1 MLRTAAPDEPAVD
14 LAPPADDFRL
24 LERTYVREERWED
37 LAALL
42 IEHAEKVPE
51 GRDRSLSLM
60 RAALTFQD
68 KLDDSDRAFIAMLAA
83 FQESPVEDEVAN
95 GLSLMA
101 SANNRWNDLLA
112 ECNSFVAEAPAPK
125 RAQVLVAMSRWY
137 QSDLG
142 DNVAAEQSLEGALA
156 ADPANPSA
164 LRALVDLCGQR
175 GEWTR
180 AAAYLNAAASSAEDA
195 NERVDL
201 LVEAADI
208 FQSKLSDA
216 DAASE
221 QYRRVL
227 QLVPHHP
234 KAVEAVTASSWEK
247 QDWAAVLPLLET
259 AIADGTS
266 RSPEETARL
275 HQRVGW
281 AAQMLGDEAR
291 ARNHYHRSHAIRP
304 DYLPNLLCWA
314 ELALREDWWDD
325 IRTVVPLVLPRAE
338 AQLTPLERIE
348 YLQGLGQAHLEL
360 GDAAAAA
367 NILTLA
373 LELAPED
380 RATRRLL
387 AKTHGKTDG
396 QSVSPAAR
404 IDQQR
409 LLLKGA
415 ASDDERFDILS
426 SIAEIQREELH
437 DQEGALATLTEAIAL
452 RPGDPDTLHELM
464 EIYTLAGHWQHAVEV
479 LRALVETETGAAKAR
494 YLVATANILN
504 YELKAGP
511 EAIELYNQALDIAP
525 EDRRSFERIER
536 ILTARSDW
544 RELARNQRRMIKRLG
559 NPPSAEHR
567 AFALAMW
574 QGLAELC
581 RTRLGDAQA
590 AATAFE
596 VCSSLAPDDRNHLE
610 AMADSLESQ
619 GEAAFPQAIKAR
631 EQLLLTANGANAVAK
646 QIRSLARLHSGAR
659 AYDRAFCASAAM
671 VALLKADAQERAFY
685 ERNALPGVP
694 LAGAGL
700 NEALWQ
706 RAVCDGAEDRRLSA
720 LFATIGPSLAVARA
734 REAQAWGIDPS
745 SRVDLTT
752 DRSSVG
758 QILVYASRLTGVPLP
773 AVYVPATAP
782 GDLDMVP
789 VREPQHVAASFV
801 LGRDLVQGR
810 TEAELA
816 FTLSRKLVTLRPEY
830 FVLWPQLMSSV
841 DELQV
846 LLGATIKLVQ
856 PAFDLP
862 GVDAAA
868 TRKTAAGLQRLV
880 SPAQM
885 STLGAVVPQLLGG
898 PAFDL
903 RLWMAGAESTIN
915 RAGLVACGNVVAA
928 ARELV
933 KEARQRGVAPADTIL
948 NLARW
953 SSGPDY
959 MDLREQ
965 LGLALVPSDED
976 TRTPPVSTHG

>member
-1 MLRTAAPDEPAVD
+1 MLRTAAPDEAAAELP
-14 LAPPADDFRL
+14 PPADDFRTR
-24 LERTYVREERWED
+24 ERTYVREERWED

-42 IEHAEKVPE
+42 IEHAENVAE
-51 GRDRSLSLM
+51 GRERALCLM
-60 RAALTFQD
+60 RASLTFQD
-68 KLDDSDRAFIAMLAA
+68 KLDDPDRAFIAMLAA
-83 FQESPVEDEVAN
+83 FQESPAEDEVAN

-101 SANNRWNDLLA
+101 SANNRWSDLLA
-112 ECNSFVAEAPAPK
+112 ECNSFVTEAPASK
-125 RAQVLVAMSRWY
+125 RAEVLLAMSRWY

-142 DNVAAEQSLEGALA
+142 DSVAAEQSLEGALA
-156 ADPANPSA
+156 ADPANPAA

-180 AAAYLNAAASSAEDA
+180 AAAYLVAAASSAADL

-201 LVEAADI
+201 SLEAAEI
-208 FQSKLSDA
+208 FQTKLADA
-216 DAASE
+216 DAAAE
-221 QYRRVL
+221 QYHRVL
-227 QLVPHHP
+227 QLQPNHP
-234 KAVEAVTASSWEK
+234 RAIEALITSSWEK
-247 QDWAAVLPLLET
+247 QDWATVLPLLEM
-259 AIADGTS
+259 AVADGAV

-275 HQRVGW
+275 HQRAGW

-291 ARNHYHRSHAIRP
+291 ARNHYHRSHAVRP

-338 AQLTPLERIE
+338 AQLTPPERIE

-367 NILTLA
+367 DVLA
-373 LELAPED
+373 RALDLAPED
-380 RATRRLL
+380 RVTRRLL
-387 AKTHGKTDG
+387 AKTHSKTDG
-396 QSVSPAAR
+396 QGVSPATR

-409 LLLKGA
+409 MLLKGA
-415 ASDDERFDILS
+415 ASDDERFDILC

-452 RPGDPDTLHELM
+452 RPGDPDVLHELM
-464 EIYTLAGHWQHAVEV
+464 EIYTMAGHWPHAVEV
-479 LRALVETETGAAKAR
+479 LRALIETETGKSKAR

-511 EAIELYNQALDIAP
+511 EAIELYNQALDVEP

-536 ILTARSDW
+536 ILTGRSDW

-559 NPPSAEHR
+559 NPPAPEHR
-567 AFALAMW
+567 AFALSLW

-581 RTRLGDAQA
+581 RTRMGDAQA
-590 AATAFE
+590 AATAYE

-610 AMADSLESQ
+610 AMADCLESQ
-619 GEAAFPQAIKAR
+619 GEPAFPQAIKAR

-646 QIRSLARLHSGAR
+646 QIRALARLHSGTR

-694 LAGAGL
+694 LAGAAL
-700 NEALWQ
+700 NETLWQ

-720 LFATIGPSLAVARA
+720 LFAAIGPSLAVARA

-782 GDLDMVP
+782 GELDMVP
-789 VREPQHVAASFV
+789 VRELQHVAASFV
-801 LGRDLVQGR
+801 LGHDLVGSR

-816 FTLSRKLVTLRPEY
+816 FTLSRKLVALRPEY
-830 FVLWPQLMSSV
+830 FVLWPQLVSSL
-841 DELQV
+841 DELQI
-846 LLGATIKLVQ
+846 LAGAAIKLVQ
-856 PAFDLP
+856 PGFDLP
-862 GVDAAA
+862 GIDATAA
-868 TRKTAAGLQRLV
+868 RKTAASLQRLV

-885 STLGAVVPQLLGG
+885 SALSAVVPQLLAG

-933 KEARQRGVAPADTIL
+933 KEARQRGIAPADAIL

-965 LGLALVPSDED
+965 LGLALVPSDDEA
-976 TRTPPVSTHG
+976 RTPPVSA